1 MAYTHNVFEPKQM
14 ASLNVDSLVRTV
26 IPAADLDNGTL
37 VVLGVPGTTIFG
49 EVEIGAVP
57 CTTASAASDVVAI
70 LDGDGNPKENG
81 YDIGQIDPRGFYNVS
96 GKATRARILVA
107 GDEFMIPTAA
117 INGTFV
123 AQGYVTVDTRNAG
136 EMVLA
141 DSADGYSFAGKIL
154 SRAVPVLFGNTK
166 VDFTLIRVIRNGANA
181 TAIPPIPAIPVAAN
195 VADEDTAN
203 ATDLTTAVAL
213 ANALKVTVNALLG
226 ALKTAG
232 LMEADA

>member
-57 CTTASAASDVVAI
+57 CTTARAASDVVAI

-123 AQGYVTVDTRNAG
+123 AQGHVTVDTGNAG

-141 DSADGYSFAGKIL
+141 DSADGYAFAGKIL

-181 TAIPPIPAIPVAAN
+181 TAIPVAAN
-195 VADEDTAN
+195 VADEDTAD

>member
-57 CTTASAASDVVAI
+57 CTTARAASDVVAI

-117 INGTFV
+117 INGIFV
-123 AQGYVTVDTRNAG
+123 AQGYVTVDTGNPG

-141 DSADGYSFAGKIL
+141 NSADGYAFAGKIL

-181 TAIPPIPAIPVAAN
+181 TAIPVAAN
-195 VADEDTAN
+195 VADEDTVD

>member
-123 AQGYVTVDTRNAG
+123 AQSYVTVDTGNAG

-141 DSADGYSFAGKIL
+141 DSADGYAFAGKIL

-181 TAIPPIPAIPVAAN
+181 TAIPVAAN

>member
-181 TAIPPIPAIPVAAN
+181 TAIPVAAN

>member
-14 ASLNVDSLVRTV
+14 ASLNVDSFVRTV

-81 YDIGQIDPRGFYNVS
+81 YDIGQIDPRGFYNVA
-96 GKATRARILVA
+96 GKATRARVLVA
-107 GDEFMIPTAA
+107 GDEFMVPTAA
-117 INGTFV
+117 INGIFA
-123 AQGYVTVDTRNAG
+123 AQGYVTVDTANAG

-141 DSADGYSFAGKIL
+141 DSADGYAFAGKIL

-181 TAIPPIPAIPVAAN
+181 TAIPVAAN
-195 VADEDTAN
+195 VADEDTAD
-203 ATDLTTAVAL
+203 ATDLATAVAL
-213 ANALKVTVNALLG
+213 ANALKATVNATLG

>member
-181 TAIPPIPAIPVAAN
+181 TAIPVAAN

-226 ALKTAG
+226 AMKTAG

>member
-81 YDIGQIDPRGFYNVS
+81 YGIGQIDPRGFYNVS
-96 GKATRARILVA
+96 GKATRARVLVA

-123 AQGYVTVDTRNAG
+123 AQGYVTVDTGNAG

-141 DSADGYSFAGKIL
+141 DSADGYAFAGKIL

-181 TAIPPIPAIPVAAN
+181 TAIPVAAN
-195 VADEDTAN
+195 VADEDTAD

-213 ANALKVTVNALLG
+213 ANALKATVNATLG

>member
-96 GKATRARILVA
+96 GKATRARVLVA
-107 GDEFMIPTAA
+107 GDEFMVPTAA

-123 AQGYVTVDTRNAG
+123 AQGYVTVDTANAG

-141 DSADGYSFAGKIL
+141 NSADGYAFAGKIL

-181 TAIPPIPAIPVAAN
+181 TAIPVAAN
-195 VADEDTAN
+195 VADEDTAA
-203 ATDLTTAVAL
+203 ATDLATAVAL
-213 ANALKVTVNALLG
+213 ANALKATVNALLG

>member
-123 AQGYVTVDTRNAG
+123 AQGYVTVDTGNAG

-141 DSADGYSFAGKIL
+141 DSADGYAFAGKIL
-154 SRAVPVLFGNTK
+154 TRAVPVLFGNTK

-181 TAIPPIPAIPVAAN
+181 TAIPVAAN
-195 VADEDTAN
+195 VADEDTAD

>member
-57 CTTASAASDVVAI
+57 CTTARAASDVVAI

-123 AQGYVTVDTRNAG
+123 AQGYVTVDTGNAG

-181 TAIPPIPAIPVAAN
+181 TAIPPIPAIPVADN
-195 VADEDTAN
+195 VADEDTVD

>member
-123 AQGYVTVDTRNAG
+123 AQGYVTVDTGNAG

-141 DSADGYSFAGKIL
+141 DSADGYAFAGKIL

-181 TAIPPIPAIPVAAN
+181 TAIPVAAN

-232 LMEADA
+232 LMKADA

>member
-96 GKATRARILVA
+96 GKATRARVLVA
-107 GDEFMIPTAA
+107 GDEFMVPTAA

-123 AQGYVTVDTRNAG
+123 AQGYVTVDTANAG

-141 DSADGYSFAGKIL
+141 DSADGYAFAGKIL

-181 TAIPPIPAIPVAAN
+181 TAIPVAAN
-195 VADEDTAN
+195 VADEDTAD

-213 ANALKVTVNALLG
+213 ANALKATVNATLG

>member
-96 GKATRARILVA
+96 GKATRARVLVA
-107 GDEFMIPTAA
+107 GDEFMVPTAA

-123 AQGYVTVDTRNAG
+123 AQGYVTVDTANAG

-141 DSADGYSFAGKIL
+141 DSADGYAFAGKIL

-181 TAIPPIPAIPVAAN
+181 TAIPVAAN
-195 VADEDTAN
+195 VADEDTAD
-203 ATDLTTAVAL
+203 ATDLATAVAL
-213 ANALKVTVNALLG
+213 ANALKSTVNAMLG

>member
-123 AQGYVTVDTRNAG
+123 AQGYVTVDTGNAG

-141 DSADGYSFAGKIL
+141 DSADGYAFAGKIL

-181 TAIPPIPAIPVAAN
+181 TAIPVADN